1 MLKDILDNTTINVAN
16 SNSGISEGT
25 RDKAEF
31 YLNDLDVSAR
41 IDLCPKVSLVII
53 RINKQKSALIKL
65 KFSLVLLT
73 VNLVIINFC
82 FSMTYPYQ

>member
-25 RDKAEF
+25 SDKAEF

-53 RINKQKSALIKL
+53 RINKQKWALI
-65 KFSLVLLT
+65 FHR
-73 VNLVIINFC
+73 C
-82 FSMTYPYQ
+82 F